1 MGIIVKFIIRNIRE
15 KKFRTFLIIF
25 SITLSTAL
33 FFASLALGGTI
44 ERTFLVKVK
53 KYIGTA
59 DIIIYANKK
68 SPFWMF
74 RLYKTG
80 VVKHDLEYAIGSV
93 ETQGTYKQR
102 NETVN
107 FNLKGFYLDD
117 LQKMNPYVL
126 AGQTDL
132 EPFQGKKMIIG
143 KRTAAKYRLQLG
155 DKLELKIEDN
165 RYRFKI
171 VGFAEPMGFFQED
184 GQAVTAVIP
193 RETLARAF
201 DAPGR
206 VAIAY
211 LKVKDPLRI
220 AAVIRKLSEAYR
232 RYTVQEPMSKAELH
246 QYMQAISAP
255 FLLML
260 VLVVFISAFIIYS
273 SFKVITRERLPVIG
287 TFRSIGATRK
297 TTDLV
302 LFAEAIFYGV
312 IGGILGSLLGLGI
325 LYIMSLLIRPEWVK
339 DVKVTLV
346 FSPLHLLAA
355 FILAVILPFF
365 GSFFPIVKISKF
377 SIKDVIFN
385 TIEKPKK
392 KKTVKLIMGL
402 FLLIF
407 VFTVPWLVP
416 KSLALVTNI
425 VCMVSAVTAVIL
437 LVPALTSGFLK
448 AFEWFYEFL
457 LGNVGV
463 LAAKNLRENK
473 SILNNISLL
482 AIGISSLLMINTVSF
497 SVVKEIADFYKDADF
512 DIWIR
517 WAQRADRN
525 FAGVLRNIEGVTG
538 VCGIYTARRIEID
551 GSKDRINLI
560 HGVNGVEYFDYWN
573 IALDGKRET
582 IVNELDSG
590 RNIMLSNVLK
600 DKLGVKKGD
609 TLLFRMKRGKRAYKI
624 TGFFNS
630 LMWGGNFA
638 LVGERYLKTDMQLQY
653 YGNLFLKTSA
663 DPDALVAVITKR
675 CARKY
680 PALETVANMAK
691 NDGRENRQMFLLLQG
706 FSIMTLI
713 IGVFGI
719 FNNLIIS
726 FIERRRSL
734 AMMRSVGMSRSQTL
748 KVILIESLTG
758 GIIGGGVGLL
768 TGTVLIW
775 LLPFL
780 LRAINQS
787 VRLHYSLKE
796 YGLALLC
803 GIVITVA
810 ASIVPAL
817 KSSRFNIIEAI
828 KYE

>member
-1 MGIIVKFIIRNIRE
+1 MGIIIKFIIRNIRE

-59 DIIIYANKK
+59 DIIIYANEK

-74 RLYKTG
+74 RLNKTG
-80 VVKHDLEYAIGSV
+80 VVKHDLEYAVGSV
-93 ETQGTYKQR
+93 ETQGTYKHR

-126 AGQTDL
+126 AGQADL
-132 EPFQGKKMIIG
+132 APFQGKKMIIA

-155 DKLELKIEDN
+155 DKIELKIDDN

-184 GQAVTAVIP
+184 GQAVTAVVP

-201 DAPGR
+201 AVPGL
-206 VAIAY
+206 VGLAY
-211 LKVKDPLRI
+211 VKVKDPLRT

-232 RYTVQEPMSKAELH
+232 RYTVREPMSKAELH
-246 QYMQAISAP
+246 QYMQAISTP

-260 VLVVFISAFIIYS
+260 VLVVFISVFIIYS

-302 LFAEAIFYGV
+302 LFAEGIFYGV
-312 IGGILGSLLGLGI
+312 MGGILGALLGLGI
-325 LYIMSLLIRPEWVK
+325 LFLMSLLMRPDWVK

-346 FSPLHLLAA
+346 YSPLHLLAA
-355 FILAVILPFF
+355 FLLAVILPFL
-365 GSFFPIVKISKF
+365 GSFFPIVKLSKF

-385 TIEKPKK
+385 TIEKPKPNK
-392 KKTVKLIMGL
+392 SVRLIMGL

-407 VFTVPWLVP
+407 VFTAPWLVP
-416 KSLALVTNI
+416 KSLALVMNI
-425 VCMVSAVTAVIL
+425 ICMVAAVTAVIL
-437 LVPALTSGFLK
+437 LVPVLTSGFLK
-448 AFEWFYEFL
+448 LFEWVYEFL
-457 LGNVGV
+457 LGNEGV

-482 AIGISSLLMINTVSF
+482 AIGISSILMINTVSF
-497 SVVKEIADFYKDADF
+497 SVVKEIVNFYKDAAF
-512 DIWIR
+512 DIWIH
-517 WAQRADRN
+517 WADRADRS
-525 FAGVLRNIEGVTG
+525 FEGVLRNIEGVTG
-538 VCGIYTARRIEID
+538 VCGVYTADRVEID

-560 HGVNGVEYFDYWN
+560 HGVNGLKYFDYWK
-573 IALDGKRET
+573 IP
-582 IVNELDSG
+582 LDSSRQAAINQLDAG
-590 RNIMLSNVLK
+590 RTIMLSYILK
-600 DKLGVKKGD
+600 EKLGVKKGD
-609 TLLFRMKRGKRAYKI
+609 TLTLRMKRGQRAYKI
-624 TGFFNS
+624 AGFFTS

-653 YGNLFLKTSA
+653 YGNLYLKA
-663 DPDALVAVITKR
+663 ANDPDSLVAVIKKR

-680 PALETVANMAK
+680 PNLETVAEMAG
-691 NDGRENRQMFLLLQG
+691 NDERENRKIFQLLQG

-719 FNNLIIS
+719 FNNLMIS

-734 AMMRSVGMSRSQTL
+734 AMMRSVGMSRSQTW
-748 KVILIESLTG
+748 KIILIESLTG

-768 TGTVLIW
+768 AGTVLIW
-775 LLPFL
+775 LLPFM
-780 LRAINQS
+780 LRAINQG
-787 VRLHYSLKE
+787 VQIHYSLKE
-796 YGLALLC
+796 YGLAMFF

-810 ASIVPAL
+810 ASIGPAL